1 MTIIGADM
9 AGFDNLLFEK
19 DQARLGQPS
28 EFFFG
33 VQMKRKSCAGKLLM
47 FCTNRWKSA
56 WPSPFKCPDTKTP
69 LPLAVARNW
78 PQAASAAKPHVKAR
92 V

>member
-1 MTIIGADM
+1 M

-19 DQARLGQPS
+19 DQARLGKPS

-69 LPLAVARNW
+69 LHLAVARNL